1 MLLATQAGTKAGI
14 FLDWRNCRE
23 TMIEIEWAG
32 IGEEYISRTRTQCL
46 KLVVTSDLLF

>member
-1 MLLATQAGTKAGI
+1 MLLVTQVGTKTGI

-23 TMIEIEWAG
+23 TMIEIGWAR
-32 IGEEYISRTRTQCL
+32 IGEEYTSRTRTQCL